1 MGRLKQRLSQLQRR
15 GPNAARPRIIPFP
28 TEGLSEQEIEEKPA
42 RWDERGPMT
51 DDERVAEFNVE
62 RA

>member
-1 MGRLKQRLSQLQRR
+1 MSRLKQWLSQLERR

-28 TEGLSEQEIEEKPA
+28 TEGLSEQKIEEKLV

-51 DDERVAEFNVE
+51 DDEWVAEFNVE

>member
-1 MGRLKQRLSQLQRR
+1 MSRLKQRLSQLEHRV
-15 GPNAARPRIIPFP
+15 PMRPVEKIPFP

-51 DDERVAEFNVE
+51 DDECVAEFNVE